1 MGSNKSTSAQNEKW
15 RRIGPPP
22 KQQDTMEI
30 EVELQSQ
37 KRKSN
42 TIEGSEGG
50 KKQRLDIETIALSKL
65 MAQHLGSAGF
75 VK

>member
-1 MGSNKSTSAQNEKW
+1 
-15 RRIGPPP
+15 
-22 KQQDTMEI
+22 MEI
-30 EVELQSQ
+30 EVELQYQ
-37 KRKSN
+37 KRKSD

>member
-1 MGSNKSTSAQNEKW
+1 
-15 RRIGPPP
+15 
-22 KQQDTMEI
+22 MEI